1 MNLKEEKEFQT
12 YIMGAN
18 NTTDRDA
25 LVIYYA
31 NSYYQVSINVVKYLE
46 ANYPVKFIFNSRIG
60 AYIVLEK
67 STYITSIPED
77 MLINKEVTKVF
88 PYNILRDYSSSSQLT
103 NFSIRPYSYK
113 FNNTPYDSK
122 YLTFLPTIGIEFETS
137 GGVIPQEYCYKYGL
151 IPLKD
156 GSISGNEYATGI
168 HTPGTIHIL
177 EESMDI
183 LEKYTT
189 YNKECSLHIHF
200 GGYPISKKAI
210 YTLYRVCRSVQGD
223 FKRYLSNYCFQT
235 SMYKRTGKD
244 YCLTLP
250 NMNSFSEMYRR
261 LSGGVPYADSLS
273 APHPMDEHKE
283 HKWNIKTRYYW
294 ANLINLLFYEDCKTV
309 EFRLL
314 QPTHSFKEVLHWIF
328 ILNGILIYA
337 EKLANSSLYKT
348 INAKTEEDLKILD
361 ILKIVYPIE
370 LYRQLE
376 YFLEVCK
383 YIKEEQVYMLN
394 DPMCLSYSFK
404 ESIINNNVNNF
415 LRNGFN
421 R

>member
-1 MNLKEEKEFQT
+1 MNLEEEKEFIIYLKNHT
-12 YIMGAN
+12 NPEDRN
-18 NTTDRDA
+18 N
-25 LVIYYA
+25 LVIYCA
-31 NSYYQVSINVVKYLE
+31 GTYYQVSTSTLEYLE
-46 ANYPVKFIFNSRIG
+46 ANYPVKFVFDSRMGI
-60 AYIVLEK
+60 YIILEK
-67 STYITSIPED
+67 DTCVTNITED
-77 MLINKEVTKVF
+77 ILINKKVTNIF
-88 PYNILRDYSSSSQLT
+88 PYNIIRNYSSASQLST
-103 NFSIRPYSYK
+103 FSIRPNSYK
-113 FNNTPYDSK
+113 FNNRPYDSK
-122 YLTFLPTIGIEFETS
+122 YLTFLPTIGLEFETS
-137 GGVIPQEYCYKYGL
+137 GGVIPQEHCYKYGL

-156 GSISGNEYATGI
+156 GSISGNEYATGV

-177 EESMDI
+177 EESMDV

-200 GGYPISKKAI
+200 GNYPIAKKEI
-210 YTLYRVCRSVQGD
+210 YTLYRVCKSVQED
-223 FKRYLSNYCFQT
+223 FKRYLSQYCFQT

-244 YCLTLP
+244 YCLILP
-250 NMNSFSEMYRR
+250 NMNSFSEMYRH

-314 QPTHSFKEVLHWIF
+314 QPTYSFKEVLHWIF
-328 ILNGILIYA
+328 ILNGILLYSRKVA
-337 EKLANSSLYKT
+337 SKSLYKT
-348 INAKTEEDLKILD
+348 INAKTEKSLKILD
-361 ILKIVYPIE
+361 ILKAVYPIE

-383 YIKEEQVYMLN
+383 YIKMEHEYTLGDVMLLN
-394 DPMCLSYSFK
+394 YSFK

-415 LRNGFN
+415 LRDGFN
-421 R
+421 K